1 MRSAR
6 RQSRAGAQPRA
17 PLTRLK
23 APRKKPGHTARMA
36 AHPHSFRALV
46 LPREHGS
53 WSLALEPVALGLL
66 VAPSQPG
73 AALALAALAGFF
85 ARRPLKLAWTLPAPD
100 PRRAAAAAWTM
111 LFAGLALSA
120 LWLAAGNPADF
131 GAIKQQMP
139 SGAAALSLGGEGG
152 MGANKQ
158 QSAFAALWPLLL
170 AAPFGA
176 AFLWFDLRGEMRE
189 AEAEVCG
196 SAAFALVPAAFATLA
211 GWAAAPA
218 LALAALMLARSVP
231 TVLVVRT
238 YLRLHKGQP
247 PALGLAWLTAALA
260 GAGTLG
266 LVWLDLVPLAA
277 AFLACLL
284 FARSAWLIGPFRPAW
299 SAKKVGMMEAAVG
312 VILLALLAF
321 AYRGF

>member
-1 MRSAR
+1 MR
-6 RQSRAGAQPRA
+6 PRP

-23 APRKKPGHTARMA
+23 ARRKKPGHTARMA
-36 AHPHSFRALV
+36 AHPHSFRVLV

-66 VAPSQPG
+66 VAPSLPG
-73 AALALAALAGFF
+73 AGLALAALAGFF

-131 GAIKQQMP
+131 GA
-139 SGAAALSLGGEGG
+139 
-152 MGANKQ
+152 NKQ
-158 QSAFAALWPLLL
+158 QTAFAALWPLLL
-170 AAPFGA
+170 AVPFGA
-176 AFLWFDLRGEMRE
+176 AFLWFDLRGDMRE

-211 GWAAAPA
+211 GWSAAPA
-218 LALAALMLARSVP
+218 LALATLMLARSVP

-238 YLRLHKGQP
+238 YLRVQKRQP
-247 PALGLAWLTAALA
+247 PALGLAWLAAALA

-266 LVWLDLVPLAA
+266 LVWLDLVPPAA
-277 AFLACLL
+277 ALLAGLL

-312 VILLALLAF
+312 VILLASLAF